1 MRLRRRVIKLLR
13 LTEQRKIRTRDTLAS
28 PHLHTFFNEG
38 TNMSHYDENR
48 TDKRENRISVNETD
62 NAPVALAEVGN
73 TAEVSTSGIA
83 GESTPGSV
91 IHPQC
96 HSKHDREIPEVDL
109 LSPLT
114 IRSIA
119 FRNRIAMSPMCM
131 YSSEDGF
138 ANDFHLVHLGSR
150 AIGGVALVMVE
161 ATAVTAE
168 GRISPADMGI
178 WKDEHIEPLAR
189 IARFVEAHGA
199 VPGIQLAHAGRKA
212 SCDRPWNGGGSL
224 KTPEEGGWPVMGPS
238 PLPFD
243 AGDPVPKAMSAADIA
258 HCVGAWEAAARRA
271 LAAGFKVIE
280 LHAAHGYLMHEFLSP
295 LSNNRTDEY
304 GGSLENRMRLLLETA
319 RRLRDVIPHELPLFV
334 RISATDWADGGWD
347 IEQSIVLCQQLKTLG
362 VDLVDVSSGG
372 TTPDAKIP
380 VARGYQIPFAGR
392 IRDEAEIRTG
402 GVGLITDP
410 QFADEIIT
418 SGQADL
424 VFIGRELLR
433 EPYWAIK
440 AQHAMEVEPSWP
452 IQYGYAVKRRAK

>member
-1 MRLRRRVIKLLR
+1 
-13 LTEQRKIRTRDTLAS
+13 
-28 PHLHTFFNEG
+28 
-38 TNMSHYDENR
+38 MSQYDENR
-48 TDKRENRISVNETD
+48 TDKRENRVSVDETD
-62 NAPVALAEVGN
+62 NAPVALTQVDGRAG
-73 TAEVSTSGIA
+73 VSTSGTEGRST
-83 GESTPGSV
+83 GESIRQT
-91 IHPQC
+91 QC
-96 HSKHDREIPEVDL
+96 HSRHDREIPEVDL

-114 IRSIA
+114 IRGIT
-119 FRNRIAMSPMCM
+119 FPNRIAMSPMCM

-150 AIGGVALVMVE
+150 AIGGMALVMVE

-168 GRISPADMGI
+168 GRISPWDMGI

-212 SCDRPWNGGGSL
+212 SCDRPWNGGSSL
-224 KTPEEGGWPVMGPS
+224 TPAEGGWPVLGPS

-243 AGDPVPKAMSAADIA
+243 VDDPVPVPMSATDIEL
-258 HCVGAWEAAARRA
+258 CINAWEAATRRA

-280 LHAAHGYLMHEFLSP
+280 LHSAHGYLMHEFLSP
-295 LSNNRTDEY
+295 ISNNRTDEY
-304 GGSLENRMRLLLETA
+304 GGSPENRMRLLLETA
-319 RRLRDVIPHELPLFV
+319 SRLRNIIPQELPLFV
-334 RISATDWADGGWD
+334 RISATDWVDGGWD
-347 IEQSIVLCQQLKTLG
+347 IEQSIILCQKLKALG
-362 VDLVDVSSGG
+362 VDLIDVSSGG

-380 VARGYQIPFAGR
+380 VARGYQISFAGR
-392 IRDEAEIRTG
+392 IRDEAKIRTG
-402 GVGLITDP
+402 GLGLITDP

-440 AQHAMEVEPSWP
+440 AQHAMEVEPTWP
-452 IQYGYAVKRRAK
+452 MQYGYAVKRRAK